1 MLFCRETSFA
11 GSRTRKIYYNKAMK
25 AKQKEKSLIKK
36 AKTLM
41 KDRDLAEA
49 LAAMIEEKRGSL
61 GFLLAELKE
70 RRHRTFTPYLLKGSS
85 IYAEPAGLDPKTV
98 ELAAV
103 AAASALRCE
112 HCLEAHMER
121 ALQEGASLDE
131 ILDVI
136 LIAGAISESSTLSV
150 SFRKF
155 RQKAG
160 KRQRKETS

>member
-1 MLFCRETSFA
+1 M
-11 GSRTRKIYYNKAMK
+11 GMK
-25 AKQKEKSLIKK
+25 DKEAKSDLIDK

-41 KDRDLAEA
+41 KDTDLAEA
-49 LAAMIEEKRGSL
+49 LAAKIEEKRGSL
-61 GFLLAELKE
+61 GFLLRELKE
-70 RRHRTFTPYLLKGSS
+70 RRHRTFTPYILKGSS
-85 IYAEPAGLDPKTV
+85 IYAEPASLDPKTV
-98 ELAAV
+98 ELVAV

-121 ALQEGASLDE
+121 ASQEGASLDE

-155 RQKAG
+155 KQKAG
-160 KRQRKETS
+160 KIQRK

>member
-1 MLFCRETSFA
+1 M
-11 GSRTRKIYYNKAMK
+11 YYNKVMGNR
-25 AKQKEKSLIKK
+25 QKKEDLIKK

-41 KDRDLAEA
+41 KDGDLAEA
-49 LAAMIEEKRGSL
+49 LAVVIEEKRGSL
-61 GFLLAELKE
+61 GFLLGELKD
-70 RRHRTFTPYLLKGSS
+70 RRHRTFTPFVLKGTS
-85 IYAEPAGLDPKTV
+85 IYAEPAALDPKTV
-98 ELAAV
+98 ELVAV
-103 AAASALRCE
+103 AASSALRCE

-155 RQKAG
+155 KQKAG
-160 KRQRKETS
+160 KMQRKEPS

>member
-1 MLFCRETSFA
+1 
-11 GSRTRKIYYNKAMK
+11 MK
-25 AKQKEKSLIKK
+25 GKGKKSDLIEK

-49 LAAMIEEKRGSL
+49 LAAMVEEKRGNL
-61 GFLLAELKE
+61 GFLLSELKE

-85 IYAEPAGLDPKTV
+85 VYAEPAGLDRKTV
-98 ELAAV
+98 ELVAV
-103 AAASALRCE
+103 AASSALRCE

-136 LIAGAISESSTLSV
+136 LIAGAISESSALSV

-155 RQKAG
+155 KQKAG
-160 KRQRKETS
+160 KVERKGNP

>member
-1 MLFCRETSFA
+1 M
-11 GSRTRKIYYNKAMK
+11 YYNKVMGDR
-25 AKQKEKSLIKK
+25 QKKEDLIKK

-41 KDRDLAEA
+41 KDGDLAEA
-49 LAAMIEEKRGSL
+49 LAVVIEEKRGSL
-61 GFLLAELKE
+61 GFLLGELKD
-70 RRHRTFTPYLLKGSS
+70 RRHRTFTPFVLKGTS
-85 IYAEPAGLDPKTV
+85 IYAEPSALDPKTV
-98 ELAAV
+98 ELVAV
-103 AAASALRCE
+103 AASSALRCE

-155 RQKAG
+155 KQKAG
-160 KRQRKETS
+160 KMQRKEPS